1 MKMNHKKMNQMIISL
16 VQRKDKESL
25 FSKKYL
31 IFVSCFFLLF
41 ITIKADNVPL
51 ELTVQQVQFIVDAQL
66 QLEEFSADSNTTS
79 KVKFKRGKAILFT
92 VFTGLFGGHRIYL
105 GTHQRTPILYSITLG
120 GLGILPLIDLVN
132 LIFTKDL
139 SKFED
144 IPQIIMWGR

>member
-1 MKMNHKKMNQMIISL
+1 MKMNHKNMYRMISSL
-16 VQRKDKESL
+16 MQRKDKESL

-31 IFVSCFFLLF
+31 VFVSCFLLCL
-41 ITIKADNVPL
+41 TTKADNVPL
-51 ELTVQQVQFIVDAQL
+51 KLTVQQGKLIVDAQL
-66 QLEEFSADSNTTS
+66 QLEKLAADTNATTQ
-79 KVKFKRGKAILFT
+79 VKFKRGKAILFT

-132 LIFTKDL
+132 IIFTKDL
-139 SKFED
+139 SKFEG

>member
-1 MKMNHKKMNQMIISL
+1 MKMNHKNMYRMIISL

-25 FSKKYL
+25 FSKKFL
-31 IFVSCFFLLF
+31 VFVACFLLLL
-41 ITIKADNVPL
+41 TIKADNVPL
-51 ELTVQQVQFIVDAQL
+51 KLTVQQGQLIVDAQL
-66 QLEEFSADSNTTS
+66 QLEELAADTNTTS

-132 LIFTKDL
+132 IIFTKDL
-139 SKFED
+139 SRFED

>member
-1 MKMNHKKMNQMIISL
+1 MKMNYKNMYRMISSL
-16 VQRKDKESL
+16 MQIKDKENL

-31 IFVSCFFLLF
+31 VFVSCFLICL
-41 ITIKADNVPL
+41 TIKADNVPL
-51 ELTVQQVQFIVDAQL
+51 KLTEHQEQLIVDTRL
-66 QLEEFSADSNTTS
+66 QLEELADDTN

-132 LIFTKDL
+132 IIFTKDL
-139 SKFED
+139 SKFEG
-144 IPQIIMWGR
+144 IPQIIMWER

>member
-1 MKMNHKKMNQMIISL
+1 MKMNHKNMYRMIISL

-25 FSKKYL
+25 FSKKFL
-31 IFVSCFFLLF
+31 VFVACFLLLL
-41 ITIKADNVPL
+41 TIKADNVPL
-51 ELTVQQVQFIVDAQL
+51 KLTVQQGQLIVDAQL
-66 QLEEFSADSNTTS
+66 QLEKLAADTNTTS

-132 LIFTKDL
+132 IIFTKDL
-139 SKFED
+139 SRFED

>member
-1 MKMNHKKMNQMIISL
+1 MIISL

-31 IFVSCFFLLF
+31 VFVACFLMLL
-41 ITIKADNVPL
+41 TIKADNVPL
-51 ELTVQQVQFIVDAQL
+51 KLTAQQGQLIIDAQL
-66 QLEEFSADSNTTS
+66 QLEALAADTNTTT

-132 LIFTKDL
+132 IIFTKDL
-139 SKFED
+139 SRFED